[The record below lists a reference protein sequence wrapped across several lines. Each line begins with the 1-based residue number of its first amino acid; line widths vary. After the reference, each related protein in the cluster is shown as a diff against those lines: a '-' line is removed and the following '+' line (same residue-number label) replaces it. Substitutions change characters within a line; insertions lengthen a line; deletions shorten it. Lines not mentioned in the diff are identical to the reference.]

1 MSNRSLKSVV
11 RLKNKDGN
19 SVTIF
24 CKQIVFYESVK
35 KELLFNEQKQ
45 TWEKIGEGTTK
56 IYLTNNEVIEASISK
71 EQLDNMI
78 FIHYN

>member
-1 MSNRSLKSVV
+1 MSNRSLRSVV

-24 CKQIVFYESVK
+24 CKQIIFYESVK
-35 KELLFNEQKQ
+35 KELSFNEQKQ

-56 IYLTNNEVIEASISK
+56 IYLTNNEVIEACVSK
-71 EQLDNMI
+71 EKLDRMI
-78 FIHYN
+78 LTDYT